1 MINALKTDEIFVKNG
16 GRFKTCVLVQRRVE
30 ELLDGARPL
39 IDRGQRSD
47 LELAIEEVR
56 LGKITLS
63 FESADPSDSL
73 PPANNGAVL

>member
-1 MINALKTDEIFVKNG
+1 MIDALKTDEIFVKNG
-16 GRFKTCVLVQRRVE
+16 GRFKTCVLVQRRVV

-39 IDRGQRSD
+39 IERGQRSD

-63 FESADPSDSL
+63 FEAVDRADAL
-73 PPANNGAVL
+73 PEAGDGAVL

>member
-1 MINALKTDEIFVKNG
+1 MIDALKTDDIFVKNG

-39 IDRGQRSD
+39 IERGQRSD

-63 FESADPSDSL
+63 LDAGGDPDAL
-73 PPANNGAVL
+73 PSGDGAIL

>member
-1 MINALKTDEIFVKNG
+1 MIDALKTDDIFVKNG

-39 IDRGQRSD
+39 IERGQRSD
-47 LELAIEEVR
+47 LEVAIEEVR

-63 FESADPSDSL
+63 LDASGEQEALPEAD
-73 PPANNGAVL
+73 GAIL